1 MEKMLVTQGLNEL
14 KTLDARIRRAI
25 ASAYFVQAAKL
36 SDAKVTPTQTKE
48 EFEKAAISSYDS
60 VRALIERREV
70 IKSAIVQSNAETMV
84 TVCGKEYS
92 VAKVIDL
99 KKSMDYYRDLRNVM
113 NDQLT
118 ISSSKM
124 NFQNSQMEEKID
136 ALVKTAFG
144 KESKTT
150 IKPDEYDSIA
160 NPYRASNQYGLVDP
174 LCIKEKVEELDKFI
188 EEFDATVDAQL
199 QISNCVTFIEI

>member
-1 MEKMLVTQGLNEL
+1 MLVTQGLNEL